1 VNPRHPFLLWLPVV
15 SYMAAIFYESSLS
28 DVPGTDGIPDF
39 YLHTIG
45 YAGLALTTLRAT
57 ARGRW
62 TGVTVRAAILAWFI
76 TTAYGASDEWH
87 QSFTDGRSPEIRD
100 VRNDAIGA
108 LAAVGLAGAW
118 GIMKRNSHVL

>member
-1 VNPRHPFLLWLPVV
+1 
-15 SYMAAIFYESSLS
+15 MAAIFYESSLS

-57 ARGRW
+57 AGGRVAGL
-62 TGVTVRAAILAWFI
+62 TLRAAVLAWFI
-76 TTAYGASDEWH
+76 TTAYGVTDEWH
-87 QSFTDGRSPEIRD
+87 QSFTQGRSPEIRD
-100 VRNDAIGA
+100 VGNNAIGA

>member
-1 VNPRHPFLLWLPVV
+1 MPVV
-15 SYMAAIFYESSLS
+15 IYMAAIFYQSSLS

-39 YLHTIG
+39 YLHRIG

-57 ARGRW
+57 AGGRW
-62 TGVTVRAAILAWFI
+62 TGVTLSAAALAWFI
-76 TTAYGASDEWH
+76 TTTYAVTDEWH
-87 QSFTDGRSPEIRD
+87 QTFTQGRSAEIRD
-100 VRNDAIGA
+100 VGNDAVGA